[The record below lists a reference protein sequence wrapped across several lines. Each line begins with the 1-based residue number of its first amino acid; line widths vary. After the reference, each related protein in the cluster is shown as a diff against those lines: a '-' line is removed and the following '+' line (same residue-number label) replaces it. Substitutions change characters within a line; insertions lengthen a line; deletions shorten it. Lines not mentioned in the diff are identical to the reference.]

1 MVLSGIV
8 AVITIGFSIN
18 MTNVIAFLYLLWN
31 VIEKWQTFFSML
43 TLFSVVQNFG
53 QLAQKI
59 KFINM

>member
-31 VIEKWQTFFSML
+31 VIEKWQTFFPMF

>member
-31 VIEKWQTFFSML
+31 VIEKWQTFFPML